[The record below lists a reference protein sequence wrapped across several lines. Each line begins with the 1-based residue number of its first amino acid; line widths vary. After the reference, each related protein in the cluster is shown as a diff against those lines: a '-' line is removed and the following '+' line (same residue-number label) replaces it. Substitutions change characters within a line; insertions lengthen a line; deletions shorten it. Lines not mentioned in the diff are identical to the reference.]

1 VVEGVKSLLAFDLE
15 LEALSEADVRDVDG
29 NPGRG
34 LLPEESQ
41 AAGTAHR

>member
-15 LEALSEADVRDVDG
+15 LEALSEADVRDVN